1 MPGNHRHFRLLEV
14 AGPAP
19 LDALESASSSCILCT
34 ATVGNATDPDA
45 CNGRRR
51 IGCPL
56 PKPHALA
63 EVRNDGGPVP
73 SAVNA
78 VASA

>member
-1 MPGNHRHFRLLEV
+1 MPGNQRHFQPLEV

-19 LDALESASSSCILCT
+19 LGALESASSSCIRWT
-34 ATVGNATDPDA
+34 ATDGNTPDPDA
-45 CNGRRR
+45 CNGRRL

-56 PKPHALA
+56 PEPHALA
-63 EVRNDGGPVP
+63 ELRIDGGPAP
-73 SAVNA
+73 SAVKA